1 MLIYNMESQW
11 RMASGS
17 GGTHIVEINQPPFD
31 TFAVVSLTK
40 TRRGDGP
47 GAGGYCGIVKC
58 NGDDLFDLL
67 GEYPP
72 AHFRRQMTSISFGI
86 VSEGQYAEGMI
97 TLFRET

>member
-1 MLIYNMESQW
+1 MLIYNMESRW
-11 RMASGS
+11 DMAFGP
-17 GGTHIVEINQPPFD
+17 GVAHIVDINQPPFD
-31 TFAVVSLTK
+31 TFAVISLTK

-47 GAGGYCGIVKC
+47 GAGGFCGIVQC
-58 NGDDLFDLL
+58 NGDDLSGDW
-67 GEYPP
+67 YPP